1 MEKFRGMT
9 SGVLLATDL
18 LSRGVDVP
26 DVDWVVQF
34 DAPQDPEVFVHRI
47 GRTGRA
53 GASGRTLLLLA
64 PSEHL
69 YTSFLEKR
77 KLLLAPFET
86 SVKGSSTCT
95 RLRNR
100 LEADRDALLRAIKAF
115 VAFVRAYQNH
125 KLSFVF
131 PFADLD
137 LGGLA
142 TQLGLLR
149 LPRMK
154 EILGRKI
161 KGFTASDVHP
171 ITVPFLNRKREKQ
184 RQEQLKV
191 DLAKREEERAEREKA
206 RNKPAKV
213 EKERTRTEKRAAKKA
228 NVQDHWDELAREE
241 RLAKKLKQK
250 KISVKEYEKLLR
262 KNGGGDDDDD
272 EAEAGG

>member
-1 MEKFRGMT
+1 
-9 SGVLLATDL
+9 
-18 LSRGVDVP
+18 
-26 DVDWVVQF
+26 
-34 DAPQDPEVFVHRI
+34 
-47 GRTGRA
+47 
-53 GASGRTLLLLA
+53 
-64 PSEHL
+64 
-69 YTSFLEKR
+69 
-77 KLLLAPFET
+77 
-86 SVKGSSTCT
+86 VKGSSTCD

-191 DLAKREEERAEREKA
+191 DLAKREEELAEREKA

-228 NVQDHWDELAREE
+228 NVQEHWDELAREE

-262 KNGGGDDDDD
+262 KNGGDDEDDDGFGGGSDKDSDD
-272 EAEAGG
+272 SDDSDMDSDDSDDRPKKKPRVEEDKAGSKARKVMLSKSRGKTKNKKKRRR